1 MSRNIQV
8 FRNEPGFIKLF
19 KLFKEK
25 YRSLGRV
32 GGTVSIHFFT
42 DEEISSI
49 AGFMGLSVYNL
60 HEKGKVAL
68 LDFEKALLHT
78 PFSNFSLIQLMEEV
92 LGETIFT
99 KNEEHEFDREK
110 INDFFNTLQTALPE
124 GARWWDWIKSKQPD
138 TRWIWSLYK
147 QNSNQLMEYL
157 RSVFQAFLELPKDN
171 SFERLPLFAQRTT
184 GNPHYFD
191 QDQIAGKLLIH
202 CMYVDQLKN
211 NAGMLEQGMPKSSE
225 EVNELFAQY
234 GLMKDD
240 LWSFVT
246 CSGLL
251 AEVENGIHPVWQA
264 ASATNTVLNVPIKE
278 LLKVNKIR
286 PVNGNKVW
294 VVENSGVC
302 STIIDEVPSAP
313 IICTHG
319 QFRSASWVVMDLLV
333 GCGYSIYYSGDLDP
347 EGISMAQRL
356 KNRYPNNVTLWRM
369 DKESYEQALSEEDVT
384 SRLAKIEIIN
394 LPELEEVV
402 YLIKHHK
409 KAAYQEGLITLL
421 IQDILEHK
429 TTGA

>member
-1 MSRNIQV
+1 MSKNVQV

-19 KLFKEK
+19 ILFKEK

-32 GGTVSIHFFT
+32 GGTVSIRSFT
-42 DEEISSI
+42 EGEMESI
-49 AGFMGLSVYNL
+49 AGFMGLPAYDL
-60 HEKGKVAL
+60 LEKGKVAL

-78 PFSNFSLIQLMEEV
+78 PFADYSLIQLMEGV
-92 LGETIFT
+92 LEETILT
-99 KNEEHEFDREK
+99 KNEEHEFNREK
-110 INDFFNTLQTALPE
+110 TRDFFNVLKTTLPE
-124 GARWWDWIKSKQPD
+124 GDWWWSWIESKQPD

-147 QNSNQLMEYL
+147 QNSDQLMEYL
-157 RSVFQAFLELPKDN
+157 RNVYQAFHELPKDN

-191 QDQIAGKLLIH
+191 RDQTAGKLLIH
-202 CMYVDQLKN
+202 CMYVDQLQN
-211 NAGMLEQGMPKSSE
+211 DGGMGMLEQGMPKSSE

-251 AEVENGIHPVWQA
+251 AEDENGIHPVWQA

-286 PVNGNKVW
+286 PVHGNKVW

-319 QFRSASWVVMDLLV
+319 QFRTASWVVMDLLA
-333 GCGYSIYYSGDLDP
+333 GSGYSIHYSGDLDP

-369 DKESYEQALSEEDVT
+369 DKESYEQALSEEDIT
-384 SRLAKIEIIN
+384 SRLSKIEIIN

-402 YLIKHHK
+402 NLIKLHK
-409 KAAYQEGLITLL
+409 KAAYQEGLVTLL
-421 IQDILEHK
+421 IRDILEN
-429 TTGA
+429 

>member
-1 MSRNIQV
+1 MSKSVQV

-19 KLFKEK
+19 ILFKEK

-32 GGTVSIHFFT
+32 GGTVSILSFT
-42 DEEISSI
+42 EEEMEAI
-49 AGFMGLSVYNL
+49 AGFMGLPAYGL
-60 HEKGKVAL
+60 LEKGKVAL

-78 PFSNFSLIQLMEEV
+78 SFADFSLIQLMEEV
-92 LGETIFT
+92 LGETILT

-110 INDFFNTLQTALPE
+110 TNDFFNTLQTVLPE
-124 GARWWDWIKSKQPD
+124 GIWWWDWIKSKQPD

-157 RSVFQAFLELPKDN
+157 LNVFRAFLELPKNN

-191 QDQIAGKLLIH
+191 QDQTAGKLLIH
-202 CMYVDQLKN
+202 CMYVDQLQN
-211 NAGMLEQGMPKSSE
+211 DGGILEQGMPKSSE

-246 CSGLL
+246 CNGLL
-251 AEVENGIHPVWQA
+251 AEDENGIHPVWQA
-264 ASATNTVLNVPIKE
+264 ASSTNTVLNVPIKE

-319 QFRSASWVVMDLLV
+319 QFRSASWVAMDLLV

-384 SRLAKIEIIN
+384 SRLAKIEVIN

-402 YLIKHHK
+402 YLIKHYK
-409 KAAYQEGLITLL
+409 KAAYQEGFITLL
-421 IQDILEHK
+421 IQDILE
-429 TTGA
+429 T